1 MWRPFYLWNDNPMT
15 VTENFED
22 IKRRM
27 KKAERGA
34 GRKEGATQLVAVT
47 KTVSDAALEEALASG
62 HRVFGENRVQEAAAH
77 WADLK
82 TKYPDIKLHLIGP
95 LQTNKAK
102 DAVALFDVI
111 ETLDR
116 EKLVDALSDEM
127 KKQGKDI
134 PCFVQVNT
142 GDEEQKAGI
151 APRDVKDFLAYCKKA
166 GLTVT
171 GLMCI
176 PPVDQPAGL
185 HFAFLKDLAR
195 QHGLSELSMGMSAD
209 FEKAIRAG
217 ATFVRV
223 GTALF
228 GAR

>member
-1 MWRPFYLWNDNPMT
+1 MWRPFYMWKDNSMT
-15 VTENFED
+15 IAENFED
-22 IKRRM
+22 IFRRM
-27 KKAERGA
+27 KKAERSA
-34 GRKEGATQLVAVT
+34 GRNEGDTKLVAVT
-47 KTVSDAALEEALASG
+47 KTVSNEILEQALAIG
-62 HRVFGENRVQEAAAH
+62 HRVFGENRVQEAISH
-77 WADLK
+77 WSDLK
-82 TKYPDIKLHLIGP
+82 TKHPDIKIHLIGP
-95 LQTNKAK
+95 LQTNKAR

-116 EKLVDALSDEM
+116 EKLVDALAIEM
-127 KKQGKDI
+127 KKQGRNI

-151 APRDVKDFLAYCKKA
+151 APRKLKDFLAYCKKA

-176 PPVDQPAGL
+176 PPVDEAAGL
-185 HFAFLKDLAR
+185 HFAYLKDLAR
-195 QHGLSELSMGMSAD
+195 KHDLIELSMGMSSD
-209 FEKAIRAG
+209 FEKAITAG
-217 ATFVRV
+217 ATYVRL